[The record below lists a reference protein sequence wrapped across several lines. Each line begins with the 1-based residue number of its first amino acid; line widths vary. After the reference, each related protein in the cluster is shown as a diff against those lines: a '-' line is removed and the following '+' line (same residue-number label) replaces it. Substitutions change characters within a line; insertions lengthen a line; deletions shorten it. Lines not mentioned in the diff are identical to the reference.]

1 MEGRI
6 PPDDDELFEWTDAPA
21 RLPREPE
28 SGDTSERERG
38 TGERDRPGT
47 GERDRL
53 GTGERGRIPSEP
65 ESTETG
71 ERDPLATGE
80 RRRPVRRGVRW
91 RRRTRSDTEEQ
102 RRVQR
107 DPRVYE
113 REGRSSPPG
122 RRSRHR
128 DLPARVRRRQ
138 AIGASLVGLL
148 VIVVLVIAISGGG
161 GGGSEAPVGLKR
173 LLGQTIVATTKGGVD
188 KPLVTRARKGE
199 IGGVIVVP
207 KNAQTLRKDVR
218 RLQEAASS
226 GHNPPLLVMIDQE
239 GGGVKRLKDGPP
251 DSSPPQLG
259 QAGDEDAAK
268 DEGQNTGSYLKG
280 LGVNVDLAPV
290 LDVKHPQTAD
300 TIAARTY
307 GSDTAVVS
315 KIGVAFIEG
324 LQDGGVLATAKHFPG
339 LGAATV
345 NTDDRPVAVAAT
357 RQDLESGLEPFRDAV
372 DAGVGMVMVSTA
384 SYPTLGSKKQAAF
397 SPAIVQGLLRDD
409 LGFDGVVITD
419 DLESGAVA
427 SVTTPGLAAQNA
439 LKAGDDLLLYAT
451 NNDASE
457 KAFGSLISQ
466 VKRGELQRDPVE
478 DAYDRIASLKDD
490 LP

>member
-1 MEGRI
+1 MEGRL

-21 RLPREPE
+21 RPRP
-28 SGDTSERERG
+28 
-38 TGERDRPGT
+38 ERDRPDAGEREPGT
-47 GERDRL
+47 GER
-53 GTGERGRIPSEP
+53 ERVQPLEP

-80 RRRPVRRGVRW
+80 HRRPVRRGISW
-91 RRRTRSDTEEQ
+91 RRRTRSDTEER
-102 RRVQR
+102 RRVDRQ
-107 DPRVYE
+107 PRVYE
-113 REGRSSPPG
+113 REGRTSPPG

-138 AIGASLVGLL
+138 AIGAGLVGLL
-148 VIVVLVIAISGGG
+148 VIIVLVVAVSGVGGG
-161 GGGSEAPVGLKR
+161 GNEAPPVGLKR
-173 LLGQTIVATTKGGVD
+173 LVGQTIVATTKGGVD
-188 KPLVTRARKGE
+188 KQLAQRARKGE

-207 KNAQTLRKDVR
+207 KNERTLRKDVH
-218 RLQEAASS
+218 RLQDAASA

-239 GGGVKRLKDGPP
+239 GGGVKRVPGPP
-251 DSSPPQLG
+251 DSSAPQLG
-259 QAGDEDAAK
+259 QSGDEDAANA
-268 DEGQNTGSYLKG
+268 EGQKTGSYLKG

-290 LDVKHPQTAD
+290 LDVKSPRTAN
-300 TIAARTY
+300 TIAGRTY
-307 GSDTAVVS
+307 GSDPAVVS
-315 KIGVAFIEG
+315 KIGVSFLEG
-324 LQDGGVLATAKHFPG
+324 LQDGGALATAKHFPG

-345 NTDDRPVAVAAT
+345 NTDDRPVAIAAT
-357 RQDLESGLEPFRDAV
+357 RDDLEADLQPFRDAV
-372 DAGVGMVMVSTA
+372 DAGVGLVMVSTA

-419 DLESGAVA
+419 DLEGAAVS

-439 LKAGDDLLLYAT
+439 LKAGDDLLLYAVT
-451 NNDASE
+451 QDASD

-466 VKRGELQRDPVE
+466 VKHGRLQRGPIE
-478 DAYDRIASLKDD
+478 DAYDRITSLKDD

>member
-1 MEGRI
+1 MEGRL
-6 PPDDDELFEWTDAPA
+6 PPDDDDLFEWTDPPA
-21 RLPREPE
+21 RPPREPE
-28 SGDTSERERG
+28 RGDTGERELGNTGERERI
-38 TGERDRPGT
+38 TPA
-47 GERDRL
+47 
-53 GTGERGRIPSEP
+53 EP

-80 RRRPVRRGVRW
+80 RRRPVRRGIRW
-91 RRRTRSDTEEQ
+91 RPRTRSDTEER

-107 DPRVYE
+107 DPRDYE
-113 REGRSSPPG
+113 REGRTSPPG

-138 AIGASLVGLL
+138 AIGAVLVGLL
-148 VIVVLVIAISGGG
+148 VIVVLVVAVSGGG
-161 GGGSEAPVGLKR
+161 GNEAPPVGLKR
-173 LLGQTIVATTKGGVD
+173 LVGQTIVATTKGGVD
-188 KPLVTRARKGE
+188 KALVKRARKGE
-199 IGGVIVVP
+199 IGGVIVAP
-207 KNAQTLRKDVR
+207 KNEQTLRKDVR
-218 RLQEAASS
+218 RLQDAASA
-226 GHNPPLLVMIDQE
+226 GHNPRLLVMIDQE
-239 GGGVKRLKDGPP
+239 GGGVKRLKNGPP

-268 DEGQNTGSYLKG
+268 DEGQKTGSYLKD

-290 LDVKHPQTAD
+290 LDVKHPQTAN

-307 GSDTAVVS
+307 GSDAAVVS

-324 LQDGGVLATAKHFPG
+324 LQDSGVLATAKHFPG

-357 RQDLESGLEPFRDAV
+357 KQDLEAGLEPFRDAV
-372 DAGVGMVMVSTA
+372 DADVAMVMMSTA

-419 DLESGAVA
+419 DLDSGAVA
-427 SVTTPGLAAQNA
+427 SVTTPGLAARNA

-451 NNDASE
+451 ANEASD
-457 KAFGSLISQ
+457 KAYGSLITQ
-466 VKRGELQRDPVE
+466 VKRGDLRRGPIE
-478 DAYDRIASLKDD
+478 DAYDRITSLKDD